1 MGKGKYGHDNDHQ
14 SCCSKVCS
22 CIICMIL
29 IPLILIIVGLALISS
44 ENTRVERIVEYVPIV
59 FPHS

>member
-1 MGKGKYGHDNDHQ
+1 MGKGKYGNDNDHQ

-29 IPLILIIVGLALISS
+29 IPLILIIIGLAMISS
-44 ENTRVERIVEYVPIV
+44 ENTRVERIMECVLVV